1 LQLLDLLSFGIL
13 RIKMNKVKKLI
24 TALFVIFFS
33 SQVFA
38 NNFPVSFADLAER
51 LMPSV
56 VNISTTQTIVTNR
69 NPFPGFEFPPGSPF
83 ADMFKEFETPQTRK
97 ASALGSGFIIDAKG
111 IVITNN
117 HVIQGAEDIV
127 VRVDGDKEYKAK
139 VIGADPLSDIAV
151 LQIDTKE
158 KFIPV
163 KFGDSDKARIGD
175 WVIAI
180 GNPFGLGGTVTSG
193 IISARNRSIGLSRYE
208 DYIQT
213 DASINSG
220 NSGGPLFDMNG
231 DVIGIN
237 TAILGKGGSIGIGF
251 SIPSNSAKKIIDQLI
266 QFGETK
272 RGWLGVRI
280 QVVTKEIAD
289 IEKLD
294 EPRGAL
300 VASVADK
307 SPSDKA
313 GIRSGDI
320 ILEFNGT
327 KINEMKELPMIVAQ
341 TEVGKTVDVKVWRN
355 KKEITKKIKLGRLE
369 TSEDF
374 KEEEKK
380 AEPEILEIKSL
391 KISVRLLTDKDIKTR
406 NLPNQI
412 TGLVITN
419 IAKNSPINYLKVND
433 IIVEAQKK
441 KIRSV
446 NDLEKIVE
454 GVLKSNQKTIL
465 IVIYNNQ
472 NQRRYIGVKLDW

>member
-1 LQLLDLLSFGIL
+1 MQKTKTLLFSILLSIGFTINA
-13 RIKMNKVKKLI
+13 IAQNI
-24 TALFVIFFS
+24 PNT
-33 SQVFA
+33 
-38 NNFPVSFADLAER
+38 FADLAEK

-56 VNISTTQTIVTNR
+56 VNISTTQTVITR
-69 NPFPGFEFPPGSPF
+69 SNPFPNFQFPPGSPF
-83 ADMFKEFETPQTRK
+83 EDMFKEFGTPQERK
-97 ASALGSGFIIDAKG
+97 SAALGSGFIIDKNG
-111 IVITNN
+111 IVVTNN
-117 HVIQGAEDIV
+117 HVIDGAEDIV
-127 VRVDGDKEYKAK
+127 VQINGDKEFKAK
-139 VIGADPLSDIAV
+139 VIGADPLSDIAI
-151 LQIDTKE
+151 LKIETNE

-237 TAILGKGGSIGIGF
+237 TAILGRSGNVGIGF
-251 SIPSNSAKKIIDQLI
+251 SIPSNSAKIVIDQLI
-266 QFGETK
+266 KFGETK

-280 QVVTKEIAD
+280 QDVTKEIAE

-300 VASVADK
+300 VASVAVN

-313 GIRSGDI
+313 GVKAGDI
-320 ILEFNGT
+320 ILEFDGE
-327 KINEMKELPMIVAQ
+327 KIQEMKELPTIVAK
-341 TEVGKTVDVKVWRN
+341 TEVGKKVKVKIWRN
-355 KKEITKKIKLGRLE
+355 KKEIVKIITLGRLE

-374 KEEEKK
+374 KVTEKK
-380 AEPEILEIKSL
+380 SSSKETKVTGLKITVRELTKEDIKSR
-391 KISVRLLTDKDIKTR
+391 S
-406 NLPNQI
+406 LPNQTSGLII
-412 TGLVITN
+412 TQIENDSPLL
-419 IAKNSPINYLKVND
+419 NSIEVNS
-433 IIVEAQKK
+433 IILEAQKK

-446 NDLEKIVE
+446 NDLEQSVKQ
-454 GVLKSNQKTIL
+454 VLNSNQKTIL
-465 IVIYNNQ
+465 LVIYNSQ
-472 NQRRYIGVKLDW
+472 NQRRYIGIKLD

>member
-1 LQLLDLLSFGIL
+1 M
-13 RIKMNKVKKLI
+13 IKFKKLFI
-24 TALFVIFFS
+24 LLFVIVYS
-33 SQVFA
+33 HQVFA
-38 NNFPVSFADLAER
+38 KDAPASFADLAER

-56 VNISTTQTIVTNR
+56 VNISTTTTVITNS
-69 NPFPGFEFPPGSPF
+69 NPFPGFQFPPGSPF
-83 ADMFKEFETPQTRK
+83 EDMFKEFGTPQKRK
-97 ASALGSGFIIDAKG
+97 SAALGSGFIIDEKG

-117 HVIQGAEDIV
+117 HVIQDSEDIV
-127 VRVDGDKEYKAK
+127 VRVNGDKEFKAK
-139 VIGADPLSDIAV
+139 IIGQDPLSDIAV
-151 LQIDTKE
+151 LQIESKE

-163 KFGDSDKARIGD
+163 KFGNSDKARIGD

-251 SIPSNSAKKIIDQLI
+251 SIPSNSAKKVIDQLI
-266 QFGETK
+266 KFGETK

-280 QVVTKEIAD
+280 QTVTQEIAD

-300 VASVADK
+300 VASVAEK

-313 GIRSGDI
+313 GIKAGDI
-320 ILEFNGT
+320 ITEFNGV
-327 KINEMKELPMIVAQ
+327 KIKEMKELPKIVAQ
-341 TEVGKTVDVKVWRN
+341 TEVGKTVDVKIWRN

-369 TSEDF
+369 TSSDF
-374 KEEEKK
+374 KKEEKK
-380 AEPEILEIKSL
+380 ETEIETEISEIKSL
-391 KISVRLLTDKDIKTR
+391 KIIVRPITKDDIAQR
-406 NLPNQI
+406 NLPNQT

-419 IAKNSPINYLKVND
+419 IGKSSPVNYLSVND

-441 KIRSV
+441 KIKNSK
-446 NDLEKIVE
+446 DLENIIAAA
-454 GVLKSNQKTIL
+454 LKSNQKTIL
-465 IVIYNNQ
+465 IAIYNNQ
-472 NQRRYIGVKLDW
+472 NQRRYIGVKLD